1 VLGHAERDVKS
12 QDIAYRG
19 MSRDIAYT

>member
-1 VLGHAERDVKS
+1 VGSAHRDVKS

-19 MSRDIAYT
+19 MSRDIADT